1 MADNRANGSIKC
13 SERVYDAA
21 GVDACIEEASRKEAA
36 NRNAMIKAKLS
47 LFEQEVVIQRIQD
60 LRDELLDS
68 EGVAKTGINYKG
80 NINAQSDLQYV
91 VSPAHGDL
99 YISESENKGY
109 IYTVVRTKNPETGA
123 VETTTKW
130 AELICPFDLSNYYNK
145 DQVWPASR
153 TQALADITN
162 NLNARLSASVAKLET
177 LKTKNRLQND
187 ENLSLHDVNSLVGDI
202 LEALKE
208 AVNSFSV

>member
-68 EGVAKTGINYKG
+68 EGVARTGINYKG

-99 YISESENKGY
+99 
-109 IYTVVRTKNPETGA
+109 
-123 VETTTKW
+123 
-130 AELICPFDLSNYYNK
+130 
-145 DQVWPASR
+145 
-153 TQALADITN
+153 
-162 NLNARLSASVAKLET
+162 
-177 LKTKNRLQND
+177 
-187 ENLSLHDVNSLVGDI
+187 
-202 LEALKE
+202 
-208 AVNSFSV
+208 